1 MGEGQRMW
9 WDAMCQSLLASGHW
23 HMAKGLVVGAV
34 LPKLEQHE
42 DSVLHGR
49 LCCDMYKYGCVSPRL
64 IGPSLA
70 VLCCASVTDRNIC
83 LSF

>member
-49 LCCDMYKYGCVSPRL
+49 LL
-64 IGPSLA
+64 
-70 VLCCASVTDRNIC
+70 
-83 LSF
+83 